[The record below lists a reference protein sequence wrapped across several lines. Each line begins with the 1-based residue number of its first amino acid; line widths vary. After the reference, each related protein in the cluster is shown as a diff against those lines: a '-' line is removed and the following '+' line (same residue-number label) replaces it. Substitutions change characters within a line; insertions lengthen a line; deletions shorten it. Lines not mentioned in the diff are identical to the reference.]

1 MTAPSYNM
9 IFNFS
14 FLFLIDYEEE
24 LDFSLRV
31 PSRNAM
37 DADAVSQVSHDQ
49 IETANE
55 TTKNVNTTAPG
66 PQVVIAEEASV
77 TEVDHKV
84 TVTIQKPNIPETDV
98 TAVTEEDIR
107 KQPQQQPQPRES
119 HVTVIKVQEEIIK
132 ETKGKKLGLEK
143 WAGLTFSLNPK
154 TGTFAF

>member
-1 MTAPSYNM
+1 MTAPSYII

-14 FLFLIDYEEE
+14 FPFLIDYEEE

-49 IETANE
+49 IETTTNE

-98 TAVTEEDIR
+98 TVTEEDIR

-132 ETKGKKLGLEK
+132 ETKGNL
-143 WAGLTFSLNPK
+143 LTLKCLIKGEALKN
-154 TGTFAF
+154 GQA